1 MTPPML
7 TPRNYATRAR
17 LTKWAK
23 AKARA
28 VACLAPFCTVRAIGA
43 NVGFRVLCTTCLCTG
58 HDVCKVWEPTFA
70 PIDIGTA
77 KRSALADAMDT
88 PCREGR

>member
-58 HDVCKVWEPTFA
+58 DAVCKVWEPTFA